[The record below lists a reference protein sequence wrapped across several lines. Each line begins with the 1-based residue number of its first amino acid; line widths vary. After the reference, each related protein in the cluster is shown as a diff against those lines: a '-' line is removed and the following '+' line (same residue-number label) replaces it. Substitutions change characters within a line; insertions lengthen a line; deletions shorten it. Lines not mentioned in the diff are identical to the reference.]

1 MLRFESYGHSREIV
15 VRLFRL
21 AEDVDD
27 HFVLPGREAPLTDAE
42 VQCREACPQVA
53 FGRNTLNSL
62 RRAFRSVESGKY
74 KVASLVTSYKFFF
87 IIHFYLLV
95 NKMVIKSGPGGRM
108 YFMFPVNVALAR
120 TQG

>member
-1 MLRFESYGHSREIV
+1 MTSADWDGTVI
-15 VRLFRL
+15 
-21 AEDVDD
+21 DVYKR
-27 HFVLPGREAPLTDAE
+27 P
-42 VQCREACPQVA
+42 
-53 FGRNTLNSL
+53 
-62 RRAFRSVESGKY
+62 GKY

-95 NKMVIKSGPGGRM
+95 NKMVIKSGLGGRM

>member
-1 MLRFESYGHSREIV
+1 MTISYCRGVKLRCLMPKCSAVRRAHRSRS
-15 VRLFRL
+15 
-21 AEDVDD
+21 A
-27 HFVLPGREAPLTDAE
+27 
-42 VQCREACPQVA
+42 
-53 FGRNTLNSL
+53 RNTLNSL

-95 NKMVIKSGPGGRM
+95 NKMVIKSGLGGRM